1 MRTSGDPYLR
11 HCVETVV
18 MLALIGANSTVVA
31 AGILHDTLDDSFM
44 NYNYVFGLLV
54 LELLIW
60 LKG

>member
-1 MRTSGDPYLR
+1 MRTSGDPYLQ

-18 MLALIGANSTVVA
+18 MLALIGANSTVVIV
-31 AGILHDTLDDSFM
+31 GLLHDTLDDSFM

>member
-18 MLALIGANSTVVA
+18 MLALIGANSTVVTV
-31 AGILHDTLDDSFM
+31 GLLHDTLDDSFM